1 MSKRLIELFVIDI
14 IIAIDK
20 IKRYTDS
27 FNSADELLHSEM
39 QWDATIREL
48 EIIGEATKNLLNE
61 KFLEDE
67 WRVIVDFRN
76 IIIHEYFGIEHNEV
90 YEVVKVDI
98 LEFEKEILKSL
109 NKFNNNELLQVIE
122 DSIIDHKYNEKVI
135 SLLEEIKNE
144 LGNV

>member
-90 YEVVKVDI
+90 YEVVKSDI

-109 NKFNNNELLQVIE
+109 NKFNNDELLQVIE
-122 DSIIDHKYNEKVI
+122 DSIIDHKYNKKVI